1 MTKLILVTLIVCSC
15 CVLVWSFRI
24 QHRHS
29 VLRISVPITKLQ
41 PVGWPSTAS
50 SPSSNSQNFNNNM
63 LFAQSVASSSKSP
76 VQKIGLHALL
86 NKLKQLWRKASKHVL
101 HFVAAAVLSISIV
114 ASPVLAKPAAV
125 PKVGEVRAQKN
136 GANRRTS
143 TSKSRRK
150 VASKQGSRV
159 SSASKSTQS
168 SLPSVTTQVRATEP
182 KSDGKQLTI
191 IGVALA
197 VGTTLAT
204 LVFSAPSSKKSMKK
218 SKKRKSLTVVIP
230 EDGEDLY
237 VPPVRQL
244 RNQHAGDSKKPP
256 TDDDATEEEEEIASP
271 STTER
276 TSSTRQDKTVREVF
290 VPPFATL
297 MKADEVTEP
306 PSTPP
311 LMPPSAPSSPAPPAP
326 PSKPGLLGRLF
337 GSKTGASAR
346 PSDLSTALQLRQ
358 SSDAGERSLRTHLLR
373 QLAQQ
378 LSPTAL
384 EDVQRGWSEEVGD
397 ALSEE
402 NDGEG
407 QSVRAQT
414 DAHTLARIFAEVVNA
429 VVVGLIDSLV
439 QQTEALDA
447 LTAQQKKQRKHK
459 EVSEEEVEE
468 MQKQELKLSRLFDSL
483 HQVME
488 SAGGIFN
495 ILIGGASDVR
505 VEPIVYNGR
514 AKKHQVE
521 AVYSA
526 ALRQQMQQEMTQ
538 ALKDFQQQQ
547 QGQTPDESATSNAT
561 SDNSIDAYMDTN
573 AASNASSS
581 PDSSLQQEQQQELER
596 QRNADRLG
604 RLQFLLGVKEVR
616 RGALE
621 QKVVMEMSLGGAG
634 SGAGGLG
641 GMLGGLLG
649 GGGAGGAG
657 ALDDKALQEMFASLG
672 DGGGNSAGMGAG
684 MPGMPD
690 LSKMKPEEIADMT
703 KELLASLKQA
713 LQDGN
718 VTKADVQEFEKTIG
732 VDVRQFSN
740 LLAQAKRDKR
750 MQQQIA
756 QSLGQ
761 QAGVDLSELEGVF
774 RQLASIK

>member
-1 MTKLILVTLIVCSC
+1 
-15 CVLVWSFRI
+15 
-24 QHRHS
+24 
-29 VLRISVPITKLQ
+29 
-41 PVGWPSTAS
+41 
-50 SPSSNSQNFNNNM
+50 M

-86 NKLKQLWRKASKHVL
+86 NKLQQLWRKASKHVL

-125 PKVGEVRAQKN
+125 PKVGEVRVQKN

-168 SLPSVTTQVRATEP
+168 SLSCVTTQVRATEP

-218 SKKRKSLTVVIP
+218 SKKRKSLPVVIP
-230 EDGEDLY
+230 DDGEDEDLY

-244 RNQHAGDSKKPP
+244 RNQHTGDSKKPP
-256 TDDDATEEEEEIASP
+256 TDDDAAEEEEEIASP

-276 TSSTRQDKTVREVF
+276 TSITRQDKTVREVF

-306 PSTPP
+306 PSTLP
-311 LMPPSAPSSPAPPAP
+311 LMPPSAPSSPAPP
-326 PSKPGLLGRLF
+326 SKPGILGRLF
-337 GSKTGASAR
+337 GSKNGASAR

-373 QLAQQ
+373 QLARQ

-414 DAHTLARIFAEVVNA
+414 DAHALARVFAEVVNA

-439 QQTEALDA
+439 QQTDALDA

-468 MQKQELKLSRLFDSL
+468 MQQQELKLSRLFDSL

-495 ILIGGASDVR
+495 MLIGGASDVR

-573 AASNASSS
+573 AVSNAPSS

-641 GMLGGLLG
+641 GMLGGPL

-672 DGGGNSAGMGAG
+672 DGGGNSAGMGAGLGAG

-718 VTKADVQEFEKTIG
+718 VTRADVQEFEKTIG
-732 VDVRQFSN
+732 IDVRQFSN

-761 QAGVDLSELEGVF
+761 QAGVDLSELESVF